1 MDKYMEQAYLSA
13 KHGIEAKEG
22 GPFGAVIV
30 DNAGNVVGVGNNRVL
45 KNSDPT
51 AHAEI
56 VAIREACQKLQTN
69 DLSGCTLYT
78 TCEPCPMCLSAIVWA
93 NIKKFYFGCTR
104 KDAANIG
111 FRDDLLY
118 EYLQNSES
126 HKDLIQ
132 AIPLDRESCLK
143 VFQKYVDDNGVIY

>member
-1 MDKYMEQAYLSA
+1 MDKYMEKACEIA
-13 KHGIEAKEG
+13 IHGIEEKEG

-30 DNAGNVVGVGNNRVL
+30 DSNGNIVGSGNNRVL
-45 KNSDPT
+45 KNLDPT

-56 VAIREACQKLQTN
+56 VAIRDACKNLHTN
-69 DLSGCTLYT
+69 DLSGCILYT

-93 NIKKFYFGCTR
+93 NIKTFYFGCNR
-104 KDAANIG
+104 KDAADIG

-118 EYLQNSES
+118 EYLKDNDR

-132 AIPLDRESCLK
+132 SIPLDRNNCLSIFK
-143 VFQKYVDDNGVIY
+143 KYVDNDGVIY